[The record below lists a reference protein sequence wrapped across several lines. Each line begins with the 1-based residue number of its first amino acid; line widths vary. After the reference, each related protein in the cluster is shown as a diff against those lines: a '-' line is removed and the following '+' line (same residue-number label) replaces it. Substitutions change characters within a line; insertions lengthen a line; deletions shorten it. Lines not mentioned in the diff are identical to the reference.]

1 MTPTGNTSSSQTL
14 ASAPFA
20 EKVTISDKVHF
31 LRQSRAYGSDSIE
44 VIAHETHMSW
54 VFLVGEKAYKLKK
67 PVRFPYLDFSTLE
80 KREAVCW
87 AELKLN
93 RRLAPDV
100 YIDVKPLSLSSRG
113 LAIGGEGVIVDWL
126 VEMQRLD
133 RQFMLD
139 ELIIRRR
146 LTVEKLNHLS
156 RILVAFYRK
165 APSLR
170 PQSAEYLSD
179 WRERLSENRS
189 VLFDSRFPLPLG
201 TLRRID
207 LAQRR
212 FLAENEAAFIAR
224 IKAGR
229 IVNGHGD
236 LRPEHIWLGTPLA
249 IIDCLEFNARLRVVD
264 PFDEIAY
271 LSVECERLGAAWVGR
286 RLENYLAHQL
296 HDGPAD
302 NLFSFYRCYRAT
314 LKARLSLAHLF
325 EEQPRT
331 SEKWL
336 PLARAYLQ
344 IAKREA
350 ILLERSLK
358 RPANRPKNGHR
369 ATAELF
375 LRKGPHRTGHQSFP
389 APDRLPNETAE
400 YYR

>member
-1 MTPTGNTSSSQTL
+1 MTPTGNINSRRTS
-14 ASAPFA
+14 ASAPSA
-20 EKVTISDKVHF
+20 EKVSISDKVHF
-31 LRQSRAYGSDSIE
+31 LRQSRAYGNDPIE
-44 VIAHETHMSW
+44 VIVHETHMSW

-67 PVRFPYLDFSTLE
+67 PVRFSYLDFSTLE

-113 LAIGGEGVIVDWL
+113 LAIGGGGVIVDWL
-126 VEMQRLD
+126 VEMRRLD
-133 RQFMLD
+133 RQLMLD
-139 ELIIRRR
+139 ELIIRQR
-146 LTVEKLNHLS
+146 LTVEKLSQLS

-165 APSLR
+165 APSLK
-170 PQSAEYLSD
+170 PQSAEYLAD

-189 VLFDSRFPLPLG
+189 VLFDLRFPLPLG
-201 TLRRID
+201 TLRHID

-212 FLAENEAAFIAR
+212 FLAENEAAFTAR

-286 RLENYLAHQL
+286 RLENCLAHQL

-331 SEKWL
+331 PEKWL

-350 ILLERSLK
+350 IVLERKLR
-358 RPANRPKNGHR
+358 RPANRPKSGLR
-369 ATAELF
+369 ATAELL
-375 LRKGPHRTGHQSFP
+375 LRRDLHRTGHQSFH

-400 YYR
+400 HYR

>member
-1 MTPTGNTSSSQTL
+1 
-14 ASAPFA
+14 
-20 EKVTISDKVHF
+20 
-31 LRQSRAYGSDSIE
+31 
-44 VIAHETHMSW
+44 MSW
-54 VFLVGEKAYKLKK
+54 VFLVGERAYKIKK
-67 PVRFPYLDFSTLE
+67 PVRFAYLDFSTLE

-100 YIDVKPLSLSSRG
+100 YIDVKPLKFSSKG
-113 LAIGGEGVIVDWL
+113 LAIGGEGVTVDWL

-133 RQFMLD
+133 RQLMLD
-139 ELIIRRR
+139 ELIIRQR
-146 LTVEKLNHLS
+146 LTAEKLDHLS

-170 PQSAEYLSD
+170 PQSAEYLAD
-179 WRERLSENRS
+179 WRERLSANRS
-189 VLFDSRFPLPLG
+189 VLFNSRFPCPLC

-212 FLAENEAAFIAR
+212 FLAENEAAFTAR
-224 IKAGR
+224 INAGQE

-249 IIDCLEFNARLRVVD
+249 IIDCLEFNAQLRMID

-271 LSVECERLGAAWVGR
+271 LSVECERLGPPGWQAVQHIQ
-286 RLENYLAHQL
+286 AHQL

-314 LKARLSLAHLF
+314 LKARLSLAHLLRNSH
-325 EEQPRT
+325 ERRKNGCRSRALSANCQ
-331 SEKWL
+331 
-336 PLARAYLQ
+336 ARSHPPGTKLQ
-344 IAKREA
+344 KASK
-350 ILLERSLK
+350 SSK
-358 RPANRPKNGHR
+358 SGHR

-375 LRKGPHRTGHQSFP
+375 VQKDPHRARHQSSR

>member
-1 MTPTGNTSSSQTL
+1 MT
-14 ASAPFA
+14 ASAPLV
-20 EKVTISDKVHF
+20 ETLTISDKVHF
-31 LRQSRAYGSDSIE
+31 LRQSRAYGRDPVEII
-44 VIAHETHMSW
+44 VHETHMSW
-54 VFLVGEKAYKLKK
+54 VFLVGGKAYKLKK

-93 RRLAPDV
+93 RRLAPNV
-100 YIDVKPLSLSSRG
+100 YIDVKPLKLSSKG
-113 LAIGGEGVIVDWL
+113 LAIGGEGVTVDWL

-133 RQFMLD
+133 RQLMLD
-139 ELIIRRR
+139 ELIIRRL
-146 LTVEKLNHLS
+146 LTVEKLDHLS
-156 RILVAFYRK
+156 RILAAFYRK

-170 PQSAEYLSD
+170 PQSAEYLAH
-179 WRERLSENRS
+179 WRECLSENRS
-189 VLFDSRFPLPLG
+189 VLFDSRFPLPLA

-212 FLAENEAAFIAR
+212 FLAENEAAFTAR

-249 IIDCLEFNARLRVVD
+249 IIDCLEFNARLRVID

-271 LSVECERLGAAWVGR
+271 LSVECERLGAGWVGR
-286 RLENYLAHQL
+286 RLEQYLAHQL

-331 SEKWL
+331 PEKWL
-336 PLARAYLQ
+336 PLARDYLH

-358 RPANRPKNGHR
+358 APANRPKSGHR
-369 ATAELF
+369 ATVELF
-375 LRKGPHRTGHQSFP
+375 ARKDLHRAGHRSFH
-389 APDRLPNETAE
+389 APDLLPSETAE